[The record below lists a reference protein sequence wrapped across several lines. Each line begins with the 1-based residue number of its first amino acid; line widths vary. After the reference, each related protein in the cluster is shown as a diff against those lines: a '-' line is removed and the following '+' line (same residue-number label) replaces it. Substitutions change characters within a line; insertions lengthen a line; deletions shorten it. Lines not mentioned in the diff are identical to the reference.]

1 MLTNQLDK
9 VNNLQNVKES
19 LESKV
24 DTIVVDESEIKP
36 KILKSKLFLQSIKIL
51 KVIVYQLYV

>member
-9 VNNLQNVKES
+9 VNHLPNVKES

-51 KVIVYQLYV
+51 KVIVYQSYV